1 MDDYFEYIY
10 NVRGTGRAATADE
23 GRISTFDL
31 DPAEHPKKKMM
42 AAAMGNTMCVRDSTF
57 RQRAGAI
64 NQTENPF
71 IIISNHRRLRALC
84 TFSIRVCAGCH
95 HHLNNE
101 PQLACCVVL
110 FFFVCTSKRE
120 ASENLE
126 SPHPR
131 LLGSKRGSR
140 GHPSKPSNQP
150 RRRAQKKMFGRD
162 DAIFVGCEIP
172 VFRCARAR
180 FEPAVRVFISLY
192 VAAAPP

>member
-42 AAAMGNTMCVRDSTF
+42 AAAMGNTMSVRDSTF

-101 PQLACCVVL
+101 PQLACCGAVL
-110 FFFVCTSKRE
+110 LCMYVQARGFRE
-120 ASENLE
+120 SGVPP
-126 SPHPR
+126 SR
-131 LLGSKRGSR
+131 LLGSKRGR

-192 VAAAPP
+192 VAATPP